1 MKVLSAS
8 RGLKFAALAVF
19 LSVIFAVI
27 ESIVLAR
34 APWWALP
41 IRAMEKAAVITL
53 AAAFV
58 GSLLLVN
65 GVKVTRWI
73 FLGVG
78 ILWVGLSTFSAIRSR
93 NPGLGFFSIFL
104 SVYVGLMLYWIK
116 YEMGRS
122 FLDPN
127 MRWYE
132 GLPKNIPAL
141 SCEIVA
147 GETKTPMKVS
157 RLDEEGA
164 FIFSD
169 SAIFLA
175 ERFPMSPDR
184 KSELVFRFRDRQV
197 NCHGVPMSFFRRG
210 SEGVGFRFFENS
222 MDQRKDLGDF
232 IEALRGEGYV

>member
-8 RGLKFAALAVF
+8 RGLKFAALTIFLAV
-19 LSVIFAVI
+19 VFAVV

-41 IRAMEKAAVITL
+41 IRAMEKSAAITFGG
-53 AAAFV
+53 AFL

-65 GVKVTRWI
+65 GVKLSRWI
-73 FLGVG
+73 FLGIG
-78 ILWVGLSTFSAIRSR
+78 ILWVGLSAFWSIRTK

-104 SVYVGLMLYWIK
+104 SVYIGLVLYWIK
-116 YEMGRS
+116 HEMSRS
-122 FLDPN
+122 FFDPN
-127 MRWYE
+127 MFWYE

-147 GETKTPMKVS
+147 GETRTEMKVS
-157 RLDEEGA
+157 RLDEEGT

-169 SAIFLA
+169 APYSLSD
-175 ERFPMSPDR
+175 RFPMSPDR
-184 KSELVFRFRDRQV
+184 KSELIFRFRDRQV
-197 NCHGVPMSFFRRG
+197 TCHGVPMSFFKRT

>member
-8 RGLKFAALAVF
+8 RGLKIAALAVF
-19 LSVIFAVI
+19 LSVIFAVV

-41 IRAMEKAAVITL
+41 IRAMEKATVFSFAGAI
-53 AAAFV
+53 V
-58 GSLLLVN
+58 GALLLVN
-65 GVKVTRWI
+65 GVKATRWI

-78 ILWVGLSTFSAIRSR
+78 FIWVGLSTFSAIHTR

-104 SVYVGLMLYWIK
+104 SVYIGLMLYWIRH
-116 YEMGRS
+116 EMGRS

-147 GETKTPMKVS
+147 GETRTEMKVS
-157 RLDEEGA
+157 RLDEEGT
-164 FIFSD
+164 FIFTD
-169 SAIFLA
+169 SARVLA
-175 ERFPMSPDR
+175 DRFPMSPDR

-197 NCHGVPMSFFRRG
+197 NCHGVPMSFFKRT

>member
-8 RGLKFAALAVF
+8 KGLKFAALTVF
-19 LSVIFAVI
+19 LSVVFAVI

-41 IRAMEKAAVITL
+41 IRAMEKAAALTF
-53 AAAFV
+53 AGAFV

-65 GVKVTRWI
+65 GVKVSRWI

-78 ILWVGLSTFSAIRSR
+78 ILWVGLSTFSAIRAK

-104 SVYVGLMLYWIK
+104 SVYIGLMLYWIK
-116 YEMGRS
+116 HEMSRS
-122 FLDPN
+122 FFDPN

-147 GETKTPMKVS
+147 GETRTEMKVS
-157 RLDEEGA
+157 RLDEEGT
-164 FIFSD
+164 FIFGD
-169 SAIFLA
+169 VENVLA
-175 ERFPMSPDR
+175 DRFPLSPDR

-197 NCHGVPMSFFRRG
+197 NCHGVPMSFFKRT
-210 SEGVGFRFFENS
+210 SEGVGFSFF
-222 MDQRKDLGDF
+222 
-232 IEALRGEGYV
+232 